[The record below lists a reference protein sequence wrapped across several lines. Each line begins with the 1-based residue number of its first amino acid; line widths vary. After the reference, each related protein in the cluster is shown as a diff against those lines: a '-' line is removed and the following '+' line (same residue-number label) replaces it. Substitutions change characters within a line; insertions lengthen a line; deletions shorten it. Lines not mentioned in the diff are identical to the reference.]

1 MAKGKRN
8 IMTNARDLN
17 KFNRR
22 KPIVTNTRQNIHAI
36 GGRTTR
42 AVGTR
47 PGMQSGNFVTS
58 VPDTGGN
65 IVMAPCPGGLT
76 PCGYIWSGDEPG
88 MGDRRVRCCSQMD
101 RSIGRDR

>member
-36 GGRTTR
+36 SGRTTR

-65 IVMAPCPGGLT
+65 GVFAPCPG
-76 PCGYIWSGDEPG
+76 DEPG
-88 MGDRRVRCCSQMD
+88 RGDRRVRCCSQMD
-101 RSIGRDR
+101 QNIGRDR